1 MVLTLIDSDSF
12 TSDGTAKKINL
23 PAGADFFE
31 VLNYTQMA
39 TTQTTGR
46 LVKAEWQ
53 SGFADAAMHAITKED
68 SANTVEHTI
77 ETSGGFTYVTALPQ
91 PEAAV
96 TGTAITAASPAQVTA
111 AAHGYSNGDRVRVY
125 GSTGM
130 LQISGMDFTI
140 SNVATNTFE
149 LEFLDSSGFAAAAT
163 ALSVRRL
170 AKEDV
175 VNPAVRYITNISQ
188 ASQAVVTFSVDHNY
202 VVGQKIQLNVPAPF
216 GMVEADN
223 VVGKVVAISSANN
236 TVTLDVDSSA
246 FSAFAFPA
254 SSGYPDSFPIAS
266 PIGQNGVN
274 PPAGSPN
281 AGYNMAI
288 AYQSGS
294 FVPYMY
300 LPAGAQS
307 PAGSNNDVI
316 YWKAY
321 RSE

>member
-12 TSDGTAKKINL
+12 TSDGNAKKINL

-31 VLNYTQMA
+31 TLNYTQMA
-39 TTQTTGR
+39 TTQATGR
-46 LVKAEWQ
+46 LVRAYWQ
-53 SGFADAAMHAITKED
+53 LGFADAAMYAITKENA
-68 SANTVEHTI
+68 ANTTTDTI
-77 ETSGGFTYVTALPQ
+77 ATSGGFTYVTAFPQ

-96 TGTAITAASPAQVTA
+96 TGTAITAANPAVVTA
-111 AAHGYSNGDRVRVY
+111 GSHGYSNGDRVRIY

-140 SNVATNTFE
+140 ANVATNTFE
-149 LEFLDSSGFAAAAT
+149 LEFLDASGFAAAAT
-163 ALSVRRL
+163 ALSARRL

-175 VNPAVRYITNISQ
+175 VNPAVRYITNITQ

-216 GMVEADN
+216 GMVEADKLE
-223 VVGKVVAISSANN
+223 GKVVAISAANN
-236 TVTLDVDSSA
+236 TVTLDIDSSA
-246 FSAFAFPA
+246 FTAFAFPA
-254 SSGYPDSFPIAS
+254 STGYPDSFPHAA
-266 PIGQNGVN
+266 PVGQNGVN
-274 PPAGSPN
+274 PPVGSPN
-281 AGYNMAI
+281 AGYNMQI
-288 AYQSGS
+288 AYQSGL

-300 LPAGAQS
+300 LPAGVQS

-316 YWKAY
+316 YWRAY